1 MTDQNSNRFRQA
13 IERFDRANA
22 KDPSGE
28 ALPYSQRMTKWL
40 DKLEHN
46 ASEALKLAARAQH
59 IRRWEIPRSSY
70 PMDRTGYL
78 QWRKTLYD
86 FHAKKAGEILRE
98 VGYDAAAVGRVQS
111 LLRKE
116 KLKLDPEMQTLE
128 DVICLVFLENY
139 FSDFAREKD
148 EQKLLGIIKRTWLKM
163 SERGRQVAMTL
174 RLSDHD
180 LALIRKAISQ

>member
-1 MTDQNSNRFRQA
+1 
-13 IERFDRANA
+13 
-22 KDPSGE
+22 
-28 ALPYSQRMTKWL
+28 
-40 DKLEHN
+40 
-46 ASEALKLAARAQH
+46 
-59 IRRWEIPRSSY
+59 
-70 PMDRTGYL
+70 
-78 QWRKTLYD
+78 
-86 FHAKKAGEILRE
+86 ILRE